1 MTTAQQQATDQQMQ
15 NPLFR
20 CGECSEPV
28 IVYGQRFFRTCAH
41 TNAAIVAM
49 PQAAKVVTNANP

>member
-1 MTTAQQQATDQQMQ
+1 MTTAPQQAADQQMQ

-41 TNAAIVAM
+41 SEAAIIAL
-49 PQAAKVVTNANP
+49 PQAAKVVTSVNS

>member
-1 MTTAQQQATDQQMQ
+1 MTTAPQQAADQQMQ

-41 TNAAIVAM
+41 SEAAIIAL
-49 PQAAKVVTNANP
+49 PQAAKVVTSANT